1 MPTVTARPYGR
12 QVSMKGSG
20 RFSSRLAAVSI
31 TGVILA
37 AGIFVASAS
46 ALALWLLR
54 LHTDAG
60 IGRGPFLDP
69 TEYCRLNGH
78 TGPFSEETWPPR
90 YSCGSTIVTSTE
102 VTNELMAT
110 WTIWSHVLWI
120 AVFLAVL
127 SLSALVV
134 AAFRRGPGT
143 DAAPAPSR

>member
-1 MPTVTARPYGR
+1 MSTR
-12 QVSMKGSG
+12 GSG
-20 RFSSRLAAVSI
+20 RLRSRLAAVSI

-37 AGIFVASAS
+37 AGIFIFSAA

-54 LHTDAG
+54 LHTEAG

-90 YSCGSTIVTSTE
+90 YSCGLTIVTSTE
-102 VTNELMAT
+102 VTDELMTT
-110 WTIWSHVLWI
+110 WTMWTHVLW
-120 AVFLAVL
+120 LAVL
-127 SLSALVV
+127 LAVLCLSVLVV

-143 DAAPAPSR
+143 TADPAPSQ